1 MTEEEKNTTLEWRT
15 LYMFNKRGGKLVKC
29 IEGRGRG
36 MLMMWAL
43 QNTTKS
49 RVSVIVIKDTN
60 EVEVVHIGKESGCPK
75 VIYLYKMPQYNIN
88 LNDYINDETHIDI
101 NGLMLLEELN

>member
-1 MTEEEKNTTLEWRT
+1 MTEEKNTTLEWRT

>member
-1 MTEEEKNTTLEWRT
+1 
-15 LYMFNKRGGKLVKC
+15 MFNKRGGKLVKC

>member
-1 MTEEEKNTTLEWRT
+1 MTEEKNTTLEWRT

-101 NGLMLLEELN
+101 NGLMLMEELEG

>member
-1 MTEEEKNTTLEWRT
+1 MTEQNRTLENRT
-15 LYMFNKRGGKLVKC
+15 VYIFNKRGGKLIKSAS
-29 IEGRGRG
+29 GMGRG

-43 QNTTKS
+43 QNTTKG
-49 RVSVIVIKDTN
+49 RISVMVFTDTN
-60 EVEVVHIGKESGCPK
+60 EMEAVYIGKESGCPK

>member
-15 LYMFNKRGGKLVKC
+15 LYMFNKKGGKVVKSA
-29 IEGRGRG
+29 EGRGRG

-43 QNTTKS
+43 QNTSKG

-60 EVEVVHIGKESGCPK
+60 EIEAVYIGRESGCPK
-75 VIYLYKMPQYNIN
+75 CIYLYKMPQYNIN

>member
-1 MTEEEKNTTLEWRT
+1 MTEEEKNTTLQWRT
-15 LYMFNKRGGKLVKC
+15 LYMFNKRGGK
-29 IEGRGRG
+29 GRGRG

-60 EVEVVHIGKESGCPK
+60 EVEAIYIGRESGCPK
-75 VIYLYKMPQYNIN
+75 VIYLYKMPQYDIN

>member
-75 VIYLYKMPQYNIN
+75 VIYLYKMPQYDIN

>member
-1 MTEEEKNTTLEWRT
+1 MTEEKNTTLEWRT
-15 LYMFNKRGGKLVKC
+15 LYMFNKRGGKVVKC

>member
-88 LNDYINDETHIDI
+88 LDDYINDETHIDI

>member
-1 MTEEEKNTTLEWRT
+1 MTEEKNTTLEWRT

-88 LNDYINDETHIDI
+88 LDDYINDETHIDI

>member
-1 MTEEEKNTTLEWRT
+1 MTEEKNTTLEWRT
-15 LYMFNKRGGKLVKC
+15 LYMFNKKGGKLVKC

-75 VIYLYKMPQYNIN
+75 VIYLYKMPQYDIN

>member
-15 LYMFNKRGGKLVKC
+15 LYMFNKRGGKVVKSA
-29 IEGRGRG
+29 EGRGRG

-49 RVSVIVIKDTN
+49 RISVLVVRDTN
-60 EVEVVHIGKESGCPK
+60 EIEAVYIGRESGCPK

-101 NGLMLLEELN
+101 YGLTLLEELN

>member
-1 MTEEEKNTTLEWRT
+1 MTEEKNTTLEWRT

-75 VIYLYKMPQYNIN
+75 CIYLYKMPQYNIN
-88 LNDYINDETHIDI
+88 LDDYINDETHIDI